1 MKQIVRLFFVVIL
14 TLSPLIG
21 SEEKV
26 LEASNSLQL
35 IIRNSGKSIPP
46 ILVKRASAIA
56 VFPSVNKVGFIV
68 GGLFGEGVMA
78 TRTSSGW
85 SAPVNLKITGGS
97 LGLQFGYE
105 SSDIVLFILKP
116 SIAEDIHVNKITLG
130 VDVSV
135 SAGPMGGS
143 YEEMTDFKL
152 TQDIY
157 SYANNS
163 GLFAG
168 VSLGGSVISV
178 NEEDTHSPSSYA
190 SRTFIETI
198 KRLEK

>member
-1 MKQIVRLFFVVIL
+1 M
-14 TLSPLIG
+14 
-21 SEEKV
+21 
-26 LEASNSLQL
+26 A
-35 IIRNSGKSIPP
+35 
-46 ILVKRASAIA
+46 KRTA
-56 VFPSVNKVGFIV
+56 N
-68 GGLFGEGVMA
+68 
-78 TRTSSGW
+78 GW
-85 SAPVNLKITGGS
+85 SDPVNLKITGGS

-116 SIAEDIHVNKITLG
+116 SIAEDMHASKITLG
-130 VDVSV
+130 VDASV

-168 VSLGGSVISV
+168 ASLGGTVISV
-178 NEEDTHSPSSYA
+178 NDEDSNPPSSYA